1 MQSAVIFLGA
11 GKPFQGDE
19 HAALRSASGHTRV
32 IDWLLHATTSRTS
45 DVHFVGGYKVD
56 SIKARILTHEEDTT
70 VVHSRPPKKMATRR

>member
-19 HAALRSASGHTRV
+19 HVALRSASGHIRV
-32 IDWLLHATTSRTS
+32 IDWLLHATTSSES

-56 SIKARILTHEEDTT
+56 SIKERYPYFNYWINTDWSVTQSA
-70 VVHSRPPKKMATRR
+70 